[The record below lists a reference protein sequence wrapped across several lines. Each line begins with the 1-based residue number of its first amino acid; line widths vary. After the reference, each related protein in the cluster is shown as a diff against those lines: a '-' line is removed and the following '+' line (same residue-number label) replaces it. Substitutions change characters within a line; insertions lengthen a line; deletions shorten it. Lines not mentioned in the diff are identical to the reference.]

1 VAAKVDVLEYFGR
14 ETELKK
20 KWMRM
25 WESLGKRILRMPKWM
40 QDIVLEDIN
49 TAIRNRIATM
59 EMIQKT
65 KMMKKNARRGVA
77 A

>member
-1 VAAKVDVLEYFGR
+1 MAVEVEVLEYFGR
-14 ETELKK
+14 EAELKK

-49 TAIRNRIATM
+49 TAIRNRLAVM
-59 EMIQKT
+59 EMIQ
-65 KMMKKNARRGVA
+65 NANRNH
-77 A
+77 

>member
-1 VAAKVDVLEYFGR
+1 LSVEVKPLEGFGR
-14 ETELKK
+14 DAALRR

-25 WESLGKRILRMPKWM
+25 WNELGERVLKLPKWM

-59 EMIQKT
+59 EMIQ
-65 KMMKKNARRGVA
+65 NAKGRN
-77 A
+77 